1 VHALPIELRRGR
13 FDVVYAGGTV
23 LERLEDPEAWAA
35 GVVSA
40 LRSPGTLVF
49 HDHHPISWWIDD
61 SLRWRGDYFADDS
74 PPGLGRIVTA
84 LIDAGLELRLLAEY
98 PSSTLYPWLH
108 RTPHL
113 PREFLLVAEKP

>member
-1 VHALPIELRRGR
+1 VEALPIELRRGR

-23 LERLEDPEAWAA
+23 LERLADPGAWAT

-40 LRSPGTLVF
+40 LRAGGTLVF
-49 HDHHPISWWIDD
+49 HDHHPVSWSVDD
-61 SLRWRGDYFADDS
+61 ALRWRGDYFAEDA
-74 PPGLGRIVTA
+74 PPGLGRTVTA
-84 LIDAGLELRLLAEY
+84 VLDAGLQLRLLEEY

-108 RTPHL
+108 QTPHV

>member
-1 VHALPIELRRGR
+1 
-13 FDVVYAGGTV
+13 VYTGGGV
-23 LERLEDPEAWAA
+23 LEALDDAAAWAT
-35 GVVSA
+35 GIVSA
-40 LRSPGTLVF
+40 LRAGGTLVF